1 MNGYN
6 GVYLMGNYP
15 DAERFKAAALKGL
28 ERFDFLEVGVPFSD
42 PVADG
47 PVIARAAEAV
57 LERGFRLD
65 ELARSVAEIR
75 AKAPAGKRI
84 YFMTYANPVHNRG
97 LARFATLSKRA
108 GADGVIVPDVPF
120 VESAPFRDAF
130 GARGLDYIDFATPEN
145 TPEQIRETARTA
157 RGFLYF
163 VSIRGITGSGF
174 ALEATTRSKIRQARR
189 SSTVP
194 VVLGFGIRSAA
205 DARAAVELAGGFIV
219 GTGAVSALGSGG
231 LDGFGRYLES
241 LFTGE

>member
-6 GVYLMGNYP
+6 GVYLMGDYP
-15 DAERFKAAALKGL
+15 DAERFKAAALLGM

-65 ELARSVAEIR
+65 DLARSVSDIR
-75 AKAPAGKRI
+75 AKAPDGKRI

-97 LARFATLSKRA
+97 LARFADLSKRA

-130 GARGLDYIDFATPEN
+130 GAQGLDYINFATPEN
-145 TPEQIRETARTA
+145 TPGQIREIARAA

-174 ALEATTRSKIRQARR
+174 TLDSSTRSKIRQARR
-189 SSTVP
+189 SSAVP
-194 VVLGFGIRSAA
+194 VVLGFGIRSAD
-205 DARAAVELAGGFIV
+205 DARAAAALAGGFIV
-219 GTGAVSALGSGG
+219 GTGVVEALGSGG
-231 LDGFGRYLES
+231 IEGYGRYLDS
-241 LFTGE
+241 LFAGE